1 MELARENEWSVTEK
15 DLNMENVILLYNF
28 YMLI

>member
-1 MELARENEWSVTEK
+1 MELAREDEWSVTEK